1 MKIIKPTPLGI
12 LTRPY
17 RAHGREHLGIAIP
30 VMATLG
36 ATPQIVSESELWN
49 TVGDELAGYTLDAA
63 MPKSHA
69 EFLVSA
75 NAYGKYCERGHRGD
89 RANTC
94 HVGIRFAGVEKQ
106 LHVSGERN
114 WNGNTAT
121 AAKPFES
128 LRIDWPHAYGGAGYA
143 DNPVGRGFSSA
154 IGDDRNTP
162 SLLPNI
168 EYAANALTQR
178 GQHAAPAALTPIAP
192 SWPQRS
198 ALFGQLDE
206 VWHEQDRPGFPR
218 TMDRRYFNVAPLDQQ
233 LPAHTAL
240 PDGAAYAI
248 TRLHPEREVIAG
260 VLPALRARSF
270 IQRRQ
275 SKLLTEIAMRLTTA
289 WFIPHRERVVMIFHG
304 VAEIEAFD
312 AHDIACLLIAA
323 EASSQARSAEHYQ
336 RVFELRM
343 DRQHGAL
350 HALRDSD
357 LMPASTAASTPAD
370 STRDNAGT
378 PGDPSQGAWQRNLLN
393 RARSLADEAA
403 LSAQHAG
410 IPFPADAFATS
421 PGPTH
426 APRLDDLAEFVQ
438 RQEQLASEQR
448 AALDQTRQRIENEHA
463 ARCPPTAPRRGPP
476 TLPHDNTPPV
486 DPIDPVYSVQAGMA
500 DMAREA
506 TLKLRQAYRHAA
518 HYQEAAPRL
527 DANTAAAR
535 TIRNRVITLHANGE
549 SLAGLDLTGAD
560 LSGLSL
566 RGALLSDAMLENA
579 DLTGADLTG
588 ATLSDAVL
596 VRATLSRATLR
607 GANLS
612 RANLSLAHCDGTD
625 FDEATLDGALF
636 DRTQFHRC
644 KLRRASVE
652 RARFSQCRFDSVDF
666 REARLSDLA
675 FIEQAFQHVD
685 FSRAQIRKLALIQCT
700 AEHVSFSEADIH
712 GFACIDTSAA
722 GIRFDRA
729 TLRQAGFLKD
739 SVLDRADFSHAT
751 LSEVNFRQASAKG
764 ANFSHARIDQC
775 DFSDA
780 CLHSA
785 NLQGVR
791 IENGYLVRTDLRGAR
806 LAGADLIGGY
816 LRGAD
821 LRGANLHEANLFRAN
836 LAEVLLDD
844 VSRSGDGSQF
854 DGAYLEQVVLHPLA
868 SPA

>member
-36 ATPQIVSESELWN
+36 TTPQIVSESELWN

-63 MPKSHA
+63 LPKSHA
-69 EFLVSA
+69 EFLMSA
-75 NAYGKYCERGHRGD
+75 NAYGTYCERGEHGD

-106 LHVSGERN
+106 LRVSGERS
-114 WNGNTAT
+114 WTGDTAT

-128 LRIDWPHAYGGAGYA
+128 LRIDWPHAYGGAGYE

-154 IGDDRNTP
+154 IGNDHDTP
-162 SLLPNI
+162 ALLPNI
-168 EYAANALTQR
+168 EYAASALMQR
-178 GQHAAPAALTPIAP
+178 GQHTTPAAFTPIAP

-206 VWHEQDRPGFPR
+206 VWHERDRPGFPR
-218 TMDRRYFNVAPLDQQ
+218 TMNRRYFNVAPLDQQ
-233 LPAHTAL
+233 WPTLAAL
-240 PDGAAYAI
+240 PDGAAYEI
-248 TRLHPEREVIAG
+248 TRLHPERDMIAG

-275 SKLLTEIAMRLTTA
+275 ANALTEIAMRLTTA
-289 WFIPHRERVVMIFHG
+289 WFIPHRERVVLIFHG
-304 VAEIEAFD
+304 VVEIETFD

-323 EASSQARSAEHYQ
+323 EASSQARSVEHYQ

-357 LMPASTAASTPAD
+357 LMPGSTATSPPAD
-370 STRDNAGT
+370 STRVGT
-378 PGDPSQGAWQRNLLN
+378 GTDVRAPDDPSQSAWQRNLLN

-403 LSAQHAG
+403 LSARHAG
-410 IPFPADAFATS
+410 VPFPTDAFATL
-421 PGPTH
+421 PNPTH

-448 AALDQTRQRIENEHA
+448 AALDQTRQRIEHDHA
-463 ARCPPTAPRRGPP
+463 AHCPPAAPRRGPP
-476 TLPHDNTPPV
+476 TLPHDNAPPTH
-486 DPIDPVYSVQAGMA
+486 PEQAGMA

-506 TLKLRQAYRHAA
+506 TLKLRQAYRHTA
-518 HYQEAAPRL
+518 HHQEAAPRL
-527 DANTAAAR
+527 GANMAAAHA
-535 TIRNRVITLHANGE
+535 IRERVMALHATGE

-566 RGALLSDAMLENA
+566 RGAVLSGALLENA
-579 DLTGADLTG
+579 DLTGADLTD

-596 VRATLSRATLR
+596 VRTTLTRVTLR
-607 GANLS
+607 SANLS
-612 RANLSLAHCDGTD
+612 RANLSLAHCEDTD
-625 FDEATLDGALF
+625 FSESMIDGALF
-636 DRTQFHRC
+636 ERTQFHRC
-644 KLRRASVE
+644 KLRRASIE
-652 RARFSQCRFDSVDF
+652 RARFSQCRLDAVDF
-666 REARLSDLA
+666 SEATLSDLA
-675 FIEQAFQHVD
+675 FVEQVFQHVD
-685 FSRAQIRKLALIQCT
+685 FSRTRIRKFALIECT
-700 AEHVSFSEADIH
+700 ADHVSFSDADIR
-712 GFACIDTSAA
+712 GFACIDTSAV

-729 TLRQAGFLKD
+729 TLRQACFVKD
-739 SVLDRADFSHAT
+739 SVLDCADFSHAT
-751 LSEVNFRQASAKG
+751 LSEVNLRQASAKG
-764 ANFSHARIDQC
+764 ANFSDARIDQC

-780 CLHSA
+780 CLHDA
-785 NLQGVR
+785 NLQSAR
-791 IENGYLVRTDLRGAR
+791 IESGYMVRTDLRGAR
-806 LAGADLIGGY
+806 LTGADLIGGY

-821 LRGANLHEANLFRAN
+821 LRGADLYEANLFRAN

-844 VSRSGDGSQF
+844 VSRSSERAQL
-854 DGAYLEQVVLHPLA
+854 DGAYLEQAVFHPLA
-868 SPA
+868 IPA

>member
-12 LTRPY
+12 LTRSY

-49 TVGDELAGYTLDAA
+49 TVGDELAGYTLDVAL
-63 MPKSHA
+63 PKSHA

-75 NAYGKYCERGHRGD
+75 NAYGTYCERGDRGG
-89 RANTC
+89 RTNTC
-94 HVGIRFAGVEKQ
+94 QVGIRFAGVQKR
-106 LHVSGERN
+106 LRVSGERN
-114 WNGNTAT
+114 WNGDTAT

-128 LRIDWPHAYGGAGYA
+128 LRIDWLHAYGGAGYA
-143 DNPVGRGFSSA
+143 DNPVGLGFSSA
-154 IGDDRNTP
+154 TGDDRDTP
-162 SLLPNI
+162 ALLPNI
-168 EYAANALTQR
+168 EYAENALMQR
-178 GQHAAPAALTPIAP
+178 GQHIAPAAFTPIAP

-206 VWHEQDRPGFPR
+206 AWHEQDRPGFPR

-233 LPAHTAL
+233 LPAHAAL
-240 PDGAAYAI
+240 PDGAAYEI
-248 TRLHPEREVIAG
+248 KRLHPEREVIAG

-270 IQRRQ
+270 IRRRQ
-275 SKLLTEIAMRLTTA
+275 STLLTEIAMRLTTA

-304 VAEIEAFD
+304 VAEIETFD

-343 DRQHGAL
+343 DSQHGAL

-357 LMPASTAASTPAD
+357 LMPASIPASTAAD

-378 PGDPSQGAWQRNLLN
+378 PGDPSHGAWQRNLLN

-403 LSAQHAG
+403 FSAQHAG
-410 IPFPADAFATS
+410 IPFPANAFATS

-448 AALDQTRQRIENEHA
+448 AALDQTRQRIEDEHA
-463 ARCPPTAPRRGPP
+463 AHCPPTAPRRGPP
-476 TLPHDNTPPV
+476 TLLHDNAPPAHPV
-486 DPIDPVYSVQAGMA
+486 DSRQAEMA
-500 DMAREA
+500 DMTREA
-506 TLKLRQAYRHAA
+506 TFKLREAYRHTA

-527 DANTAAAR
+527 DASTAAAHA
-535 TIRNRVITLHANGE
+535 IRDRVIALHANGE
-549 SLAGLDLTGAD
+549 SLADLDLTGAD

-566 RGALLSDAMLENA
+566 RGALLSSALLENA
-579 DLTGADLTG
+579 DLTDADLTG
-588 ATLSDAVL
+588 ATLNDAVL
-596 VRATLSRATLR
+596 VRTTLTRATLH

-612 RANLSLAHCDGTD
+612 RANLSLAHCDDTN

-636 DRTQFHRC
+636 ERTQLHRC
-644 KLRRASVE
+644 KLRRASID

-666 REARLSDLA
+666 SEATLSDLA

-685 FSRAQIRKLALIQCT
+685 FSRARIRKLALIQCT
-700 AEHVSFSEADIH
+700 ADHVSFSEADIH
-712 GFACIDTSAA
+712 GFAGIDTSAV

-729 TLRQAGFLKD
+729 TLRQACFVKN

-751 LSEVNFRQASAKG
+751 LSEVNLRQASAKG

-780 CLHSA
+780 CLHDA
-785 NLQGVR
+785 NLQNARV
-791 IENGYLVRTDLRGAR
+791 ENGYMVRTDLRGAR

-821 LRGANLHEANLFRAN
+821 LRGAGLHEANLFRAN
-836 LAEVLLDD
+836 LAEVLPDD
-844 VSRSGDGSQF
+844 VSRSGERGQF
-854 DGAYLEQVVLHPLA
+854 DGAYLEQAVFHPLA
-868 SPA
+868 SPP